1 MATRKKPCIQNTPAQ
16 RGLPPA
22 YYQAYALLQT
32 LRALQS
38 HEDELCT
45 LLTEMRR
52 NGRVGVRTRRDL
64 TELLHVLPA
73 MSLHAEIEA
82 LFSTLEEEAA

>member
-1 MATRKKPCIQNTPAQ
+1 MAMRKKPCTEATPAP

-32 LRALQS
+32 LRALES
-38 HEDELCT
+38 HEDELCA
-45 LLTEMRR
+45 LLAEIHR
-52 NGRVGVRTRRDL
+52 NRKLGVRARRQL
-64 TELLHVLPA
+64 TELLHTLPA

-82 LFSTLEEEAA
+82 LFSTLEEQAA

>member
-1 MATRKKPCIQNTPAQ
+1 MATRKKPCTEATSIQ

-32 LRALQS
+32 LRALAS
-38 HEDELCT
+38 HEDELCA
-45 LLTEMRR
+45 LLADIHRSGRLGARARR
-52 NGRVGVRTRRDL
+52 EL
-64 TELLHVLPA
+64 TELLHTLPA

-82 LFSTLEEEAA
+82 LFSALEEQAA